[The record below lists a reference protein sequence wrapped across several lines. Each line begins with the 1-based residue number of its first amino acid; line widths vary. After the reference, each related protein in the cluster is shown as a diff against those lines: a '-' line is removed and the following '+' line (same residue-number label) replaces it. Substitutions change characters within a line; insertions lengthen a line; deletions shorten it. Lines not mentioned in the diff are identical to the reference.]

1 MVDLVMK
8 NLIISRCASD
18 EMIAAL
24 GVIWASWDENY
35 QSVED
40 DKKNLYLIRSS
51 EALSFLFLFHPIK
64 FKVRTNWFHSKEDEN
79 WLIDES
85 LALKVYAKIPVF
97 FQDLAFCWHI
107 WVLMHRSVEHWS
119 LIFIFFQLK
128 NQIPNSR

>member
-40 DKKNLYLIRSS
+40 DKKKS
-51 EALSFLFLFHPIK
+51 LSNP
-64 FKVRTNWFHSKEDEN
+64 FK
-79 WLIDES
+79 
-85 LALKVYAKIPVF
+85 
-97 FQDLAFCWHI
+97 
-107 WVLMHRSVEHWS
+107 WS
-119 LIFIFFQLK
+119 LVFSFPFSS
-128 NQIPNSR
+128 N